1 MGTTKETEIRVL
13 TLEYQFDGSSTL
25 FRLRQGWSL
34 FFKLGPTLLGRSIKL
49 YTNYPIQD
57 EESFD
62 RLGYT
67 ELEWEY
73 EGSNINDDTSK
84 FCKILLA
91 QGGSFHYYLADSR

>member
-34 FFKLGPTLLGRSIKL
+34 VFKFGPTLLGRNVKL
-49 YTNYPIQD
+49 FTNYPIQD

-62 RLGYT
+62 RFDYT

-73 EGSNINDDTSK
+73 EGSHINDDTSK
-84 FCKILLA
+84 FCKIRLA
-91 QGGSFHYYLADSR
+91 QGGSFHYYLAESR

>member
-34 FFKLGPTLLGRSIKL
+34 VFKFGPTLLGRNVKL
-49 YTNYPIQD
+49 FTNYPIQVD
-57 EESFD
+57 ASFD
-62 RLGYT
+62 RFGYT

-73 EGSNINDDTSK
+73 EGSNTNDDTSK
-84 FCKILLA
+84 FCKIRLA

>member
-1 MGTTKETEIRVL
+1 MK
-13 TLEYQFDGSSTL
+13 GSAIFIFVSFYAIVHYL
-25 FRLRQGWSL
+25 VVVRFLYSL
-34 FFKLGPTLLGRSIKL
+34 KQNTNQGRSIKL

-73 EGSNINDDTSK
+73 EGSHINDDTSK
-84 FCKILLA
+84 FSKILLA
-91 QGGSFHYYLADSR
+91 QGGSFHYYIAESR